1 MDPKELVFLQEFRGG
16 DWTGQDGGWEANSGV
31 GQRKTCLGGGK
42 VSHFSKPC
50 CVSLAGQTGAEAL
63 MGQITPSQGLFG
75 FLFKSKPHVSTPKM
89 NLEGSS
95 ELLFFLVF
103 VILFYSVIED
113 GWEEPS
119 VSGLLRLRFR
129 LSTLP

>member
-1 MDPKELVFLQEFRGG
+1 MV
-16 DWTGQDGGWEANSGV
+16 
-31 GQRKTCLGGGK
+31 
-42 VSHFSKPC
+42 
-50 CVSLAGQTGAEAL
+50 
-63 MGQITPSQGLFG
+63 ITPSQGLFW

-89 NLEGSS
+89 NLEGAS
-95 ELLFFLVF
+95 EFLFFLVF